1 MFKQRLPDHLG
12 HVGCRNFDITI
23 PPDGG
28 DRGCIGFI
36 KFRPGNHVFL
46 EHVFKPGLPAADRTL
61 WIGQRIAAGRARQ
74 QGHHHC
80 RFSQSQFTDFLAVV
94 NESGCSDSV
103 GAGTEVNRVQIESQY
118 FFLAQF
124 ALNLQ
129 SKGYFL
135 EFAQVYI
142 VAVKRQVIGQLH
154 RDGAA
159 TPETLTGHKSVES
172 PHQAL
177 KIDAGVGVK
186 AHIFSGDQR
195 IDQALGDILV
205 VDRVAAIAY
214 FVYQLTIGSIN
225 SERRFEL
232 HITVGFRFRQQRGQ
246 IQIGCHGDHRS
257 ATEGRGCQQGK
268 P

>member
-1 MFKQRLPDHLG
+1 M
-12 HVGCRNFDITI
+12 
-23 PPDGG
+23 
-28 DRGCIGFI
+28 
-36 KFRPGNHVFL
+36 
-46 EHVFKPGLPAADRTL
+46 
-61 WIGQRIAAGRARQ
+61 
-74 QGHHHC
+74 
-80 RFSQSQFTDFLAVV
+80 
-94 NESGCSDSV
+94 
-103 GAGTEVNRVQIESQY
+103 
-118 FFLAQF
+118 
-124 ALNLQ
+124 Q

-135 EFAQVYI
+135 KFAQVDI

-172 PHQAL
+172 PHKAL

-186 AHIFSGDQR
+186 AHIFRGDQR
-195 IDQALGDILV
+195 IDQALGDILE

-246 IQIGCHGDHRS
+246 IQIGSHGDHHS